1 MLAPLAATLIQMA
14 ISRSREFSAD
24 ERGAQLSGNPL
35 GLASALQKIEA
46 WSRQIPMMAGSPAT
60 AHLFIINPF
69 SGGGL
74 VRLFS
79 TSIHRR
85 AHRASASH
93 GPSWSRASILN
104 AMHCALAKLAGRSV
118 LLLSISDNQQGHLME
133 PATLVGRLGVFV
145 LGMLALDL
153 GVFHRHAH
161 VVRVKE
167 ALCWSAVWISLALLF
182 NMAFLAG
189 P

>member
-1 MLAPLAATLIQMA
+1 MA

-79 TSIHRR
+79 THPSTEERIARLQAMARR
-85 AHRASASH
+85 
-93 GPSWSRASILN
+93 G
-104 AMHCALAKLAGRSV
+104 
-118 LLLSISDNQQGHLME
+118 
-133 PATLVGRLGVFV
+133 VGRPF
-145 LGMLALDL
+145 
-153 GVFHRHAH
+153 
-161 VVRVKE
+161 
-167 ALCWSAVWISLALLF
+167 
-182 NMAFLAG
+182 
-189 P
+189 